1 MSKMITL
8 TEESIA
14 EITRDFEKALRTAI
28 PDGKINFQKTLG
40 TLQRRAELNFKEIA
54 WHKMQALIRACDK
67 EVGWHGIAKRGD
79 DPAKDEYIIEDIL
92 VYPQEV
98 TGATVTPDQ
107 VQYQMWL
114 MSHDDEVF
122 NNIRMQGHSHVNMG
136 TTPSTVDNT
145 FYDEILRQLD
155 NTMFYIFMIWNK
167 RGEKTI
173 KIYDMEKNVLFETA
187 DITVSVIE
195 DDTGIEHFISESKK
209 MISERTYTP
218 AKATTA
224 AAYDGY
230 GKQNEYRG
238 FSGYSGY
245 NGYGNQQKNNYG
257 TYKSNEP
264 ASSPSVPPI
273 QTTSNTPGMS
283 VPAPVVASAAAA
295 ESVKKKKGK
304 KHRVKKSSA
313 GVSLVRSSG
322 SVSENLFDDLDNP
335 YGPYGYRDEYYG
347 YED

>member
-8 TEESIA
+8 TEESIS

-79 DPAKDEYIIEDIL
+79 NPEKDEYIIEDIL

-98 TGATVTPDQ
+98 TGATVNPDQ

-136 TTPSTVDNT
+136 TTPSSVDNA

-155 NTMFYIFMIWNK
+155 DMMFYIFMIWNK

-173 KIYDMEKNVLFETA
+173 KIYDMAKNVLFETS
-187 DITVSVIE
+187 DISISVIE
-195 DDTGIEHFISESKK
+195 DETGIEHFVSESKK
-209 MISERTYTP
+209 MITERTYTP
-218 AKATTA
+218 AKTTPATA
-224 AAYDGY
+224 DGY
-230 GKQNEYRG
+230 GKQNNYG
-238 FSGYSGY
+238 GH
-245 NGYGNQQKNNYG
+245 NGYGGCSGYG
-257 TYKSNEP
+257 TQQNSYGAYKPNEP
-264 ASSPSVPPI
+264 TSSPTVLSVQPAKNAP
-273 QTTSNTPGMS
+273 NMN
-283 VPAPVVASAAAA
+283 APVPVATNAAAA
-295 ESVKKKKGK
+295 EPVKKKKGK
-304 KHRVKKSSA
+304 KHRVKKSPDGASSA
-313 GVSLVRSSG
+313 RSLG
-322 SVSENLFDDLDNP
+322 YAPEYWFDDSDDP